1 MDNLLP
7 RDQKI
12 IRYVQER
19 KIPPSVAQIA
29 LHIPTSRQNAHR
41 LLTSLVRKGYI
52 KSIFKQLEGKKAERR
67 YVMPDSPL
75 ADPPKPVKPKKPKY
89 NFYNDPFNLARKSD
103 ATKDN
108 I

>member
-12 IRYVQER
+12 VRYVQER

-29 LHIPTSRQNAHR
+29 LYIPTSRQNAHR
-41 LLTSLVRKGYI
+41 LLTNLVRKGYI
-52 KSIFKQLEGKKAERR
+52 KSIFKQIEDKKPERR

-108 I
+108 V

>member
-1 MDNLLP
+1 
-7 RDQKI
+7 
-12 IRYVQER
+12 
-19 KIPPSVAQIA
+19 
-29 LHIPTSRQNAHR
+29 
-41 LLTSLVRKGYI
+41 
-52 KSIFKQLEGKKAERR
+52 
-67 YVMPDSPL
+67 MPDSPL

>member
-29 LHIPTSRQNAHR
+29 LYIPTSRQNAHR

-52 KSIFKQLEGKKAERR
+52 KSIFKQIEDKKPERR

-108 I
+108 V